1 MYELYRLETDVKIA
15 GVEEAR
21 KTLPEILS
29 RAHHDGTV
37 TIVTKRG
44 VPYAAIVPVSQTM
57 RGAPKLTALRGS
69 ARGCYGE
76 AGEYV
81 ARMREEWR

>member
-1 MYELYRLETDVKIA
+1 MKTA

-21 KTLPEILS
+21 QTLPEILS

-44 VPYAAIVPVSQTM
+44 VPYAAIVPVSHVV
-57 RGAPKLTALRGS
+57 RGVRKLTALRGS

-76 AGEYV
+76 AAEYV
-81 ARMREEWR
+81 DRMRDEWR